1 MSEDSGTTSVG
12 LTLYEGADAPIEPT
26 KSAVSWAAILAGA
39 ATAVAASLILLAVG
53 SGLGLASV
61 SPWANVGASLTT
73 FTVMTAVWL
82 IVMQWI
88 ASGLGGYLTGRLRIR
103 WAGTHP
109 HEVFFRDTAHGFLT
123 WSIATLIA
131 VVFISSSAL
140 MTVKSAAGAVAD
152 AAPKAGE
159 AASASAPSAFAYD
172 VDTLYRSTQ
181 PEDASAARAR
191 AETATILASGS
202 LNGRLPME
210 DRTYLVQ
217 LVAARTG
224 IGPAEAQGRV
234 DAVVERE
241 QALRVKAQQAA
252 DAARKAGMALSIF
265 TALSMLIGAFI
276 ASVAA
281 ALGGQQRD
289 QHP

>member
-1 MSEDSGTTSVG
+1 MSEDRGTTSVG
-12 LTLYEGADAPIEPT
+12 LTLLYEGADAPIEPA
-26 KSAVSWAAILAGA
+26 KSAVSWAAIFAGA
-39 ATAVAASLILLAVG
+39 ATAVAASLVLLAIG

-159 AASASAPSAFAYD
+159 AASVPGAYAYD
-172 VDTLYRSTQ
+172 VDALYRSTR
-181 PEDASAARAR
+181 PEDASIERAR
-191 AETATILASGS
+191 AESATILASGS
-202 LNGRLPME
+202 LNGRLPTE
-210 DRTYLVQ
+210 DRAYLGQ

-224 IGPAEAQGRV
+224 ITPAEAQGRV
-234 DAVVERE
+234 DAVVAHE
-241 QALRVKAQQAA
+241 QSLRQKAQEAA

-281 ALGGQQRD
+281 ALGGQERD

>member
-1 MSEDSGTTSVG
+1 MSEDSGTTSVD
-12 LTLYEGADAPIEPT
+12 LTLLYEGADAPIEPT
-26 KSAVSWAAILAGA
+26 KSAVSWAAIFAGA

-123 WSIATLIA
+123 WSIATLIT

-140 MTVKSAAGAVAD
+140 MTVKSAARAVAD
-152 AAPKAGE
+152 VAPRAGE
-159 AASASAPSAFAYD
+159 VASAPSAYAYD
-172 VDTLYRSTQ
+172 VDTLYRSTR
-181 PEDASAARAR
+181 PEDPSMERAR
-191 AETATILASGS
+191 AESATILANGGV
-202 LNGRLPME
+202 NGRLPAQ
-210 DRTYLVQ
+210 DRDYLVQ

-224 IGPAEAQGRV
+224 IGSAEAQGRV

-241 QALRVKAQQAA
+241 QALGVKAQQTA

>member
-12 LTLYEGADAPIEPT
+12 LTLLYEGADAPIEPT

-53 SGLGLASV
+53 GGLGLASV
-61 SPWANVGASLTT
+61 SPWANVGTSLTT

-82 IVMQWI
+82 IVVQWI

-159 AASASAPSAFAYD
+159 AASAPSAYAYD

-202 LNGRLPME
+202 LNGRLPTE
-210 DRTYLVQ
+210 DRTYLAQ

-224 IGPAEAQGRV
+224 IAPAEAQRRV

-241 QALRVKAQQAA
+241 QSLRVKAQEAA
-252 DAARKAGMALSIF
+252 EAARKAGMALSIF